1 MSELEDIYFLHGT
14 WVFSIG
20 LCCVLRNK
28 IGVAFGSA
36 WFKSLQASS
45 AAVSHVFWPA
55 LTSSF
60 PAHVIMLLGSI

>member
-45 AAVSHVFWPA
+45 AAVSHVFCFIKFIIN
-55 LTSSF
+55 LF
-60 PAHVIMLLGSI
+60 FHCLLHNR